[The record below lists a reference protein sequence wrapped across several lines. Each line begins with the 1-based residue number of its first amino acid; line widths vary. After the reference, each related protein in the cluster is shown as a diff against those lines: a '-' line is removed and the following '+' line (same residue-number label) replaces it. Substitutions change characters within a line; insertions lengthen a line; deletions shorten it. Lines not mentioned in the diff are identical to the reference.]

1 MHDGFDSST
10 MVPNSPLDKVQLKEK
25 NSTGCKHPDV
35 QFILSSSANQ
45 GEKSAGKKKKRRGE
59 WGEKFKEQKILGQQS
74 IGVKSHKG
82 MGRKR

>member
-25 NSTGCKHPDV
+25 NRTGCKHPDV

-45 GEKSAGKKKKRRGE
+45 GEKSAGKKKKGGGR
-59 WGEKFKEQKILGQQS
+59 
-74 IGVKSHKG
+74 V
-82 MGRKR
+82 GRKIQGAKDSRTTKYWRQIP

>member
-25 NSTGCKHPDV
+25 NRTGCKHPDD

-45 GEKSAGKKKKRRGE
+45 GEKSAGKKKKKKAGR
-59 WGEKFKEQKILGQQS
+59 
-74 IGVKSHKG
+74 
-82 MGRKR
+82 MGRKIQGAKDSRTTKYWCQIP